1 MDNLERSRLSDRMLW
16 AVRSA
21 WAFSGLLW
29 LFWLGYEDRSLTSVM
44 LVAVAIIIAASITI
58 FYRTIWSREA
68 QGSRGFFW
76 SALLGLAAGLSVGPT
91 TLLLVAVKISLHDHS
106 FPDFTL
112 LDMVSV
118 LNRMPIWGIIGL
130 LSGMA
135 FGWVFSARK
144 S

>member
-1 MDNLERSRLSDRMLW
+1 MLW

-29 LFWLGYEDRSLTSVM
+29 FFWLGYEDRSLTSVM

-58 FYRTIWSREA
+58 FYRTIWSREVP
-68 QGSRGFFW
+68 GSRGFFW
-76 SALLGLAAGLSVGPT
+76 TSLLGLVAGLSVGPT
-91 TLLLVAVKISLHDHS
+91 TVLLVAVKISLHDHPV
-106 FPDFTL
+106 PDFTA

-118 LNRMPIWGIIGL
+118 LGRIPIWGIIGL

-135 FGWVFSARK
+135 IGWVAATRK
-144 S
+144 R